1 MEKLTSWLIGN
12 NFFWKF
18 FSKAYLYFFLL
29 SSANANPEFQGR
41 GGENIASKIVNTLNN
56 NFHLNDDQKI
66 VKTLI
71 DDSELNLSK
80 FNTIDKNQMSRENK
94 EILNS
99 K

>member
-56 NFHLNDDQKI
+56 IFSVNNFDLSQLCISEGKKCWHLYVDI
-66 VKTLI
+66 VV
-71 DDSELNLSK
+71 S
-80 FNTIDKNQMSRENK
+80 
-94 EILNS
+94 
-99 K
+99 